1 MKVFFIPELSCLLTF
16 FYGKKKKKNRTGL
29 ELRILFT
36 GQYPAAAKKKK
47 KSYFLKRYLFC
58 SYVLL

>member
-47 KSYFLKRYLFC
+47 KKLLFKK
-58 SYVLL
+58 VFIL